1 MRVLIGRSFFYE
13 KENKIYTKGKSYS
26 VNNEMANW
34 ITRKRL
40 GEIIPII
47 SENNKVKNLNKPP
60 EDKMM
65 RKNKTMR
72 K

>member
-13 KENKIYTKGKSYS
+13 KENKIYTKGKNYS